1 MSMTQNSSKGR
12 SQTGAWIYA
21 ARFMSGHGAPI
32 VLAGLLW
39 WVLWWGH
46 TPKVETVETVD
57 AAMRHVSWVGGLA
70 LIYVA
75 VQARAVIVQPRSGV
89 THSLIEILISLLPMF
104 VVGYA
109 FIDWMR
115 GGNPLS
121 VFQVIVMAQAPL
133 AILIDVVIFTWFSL
147 SLSKLTI
154 QALTTHQ
161 G

>member
-1 MSMTQNSSKGR
+1 MSMTQHLSKPRGGP
-12 SQTGAWIYA
+12 TPWMWA

-32 VLAGLLW
+32 ALAGLLW

-46 TPKVETVETVD
+46 TPKVETVD
-57 AAMRHVSWVGGLA
+57 AAMRHVSWVGVVA

-75 VQARAVIVQPRSGV
+75 AQARAVIVQPRSGV
-89 THSLIEILISLLPMF
+89 AHSLIEILLSLLPLF

-109 FIDWMR
+109 FVDWMR

-121 VFQVIVMAQAPL
+121 VFQVIVMAQATL

>member
-1 MSMTQNSSKGR
+1 MTMTQNPSRGR
-12 SQTGAWIYA
+12 SQSGTWIYVV
-21 ARFMSGHGAPI
+21 RFMSGHGAPI

-46 TPKVETVETVD
+46 TLEVETVD
-57 AAMRHVSWVGGLA
+57 AAMRHVSWVGVAA
-70 LIYVA
+70 LLYVVA
-75 VQARAVIVQPRSGV
+75 QARAVIVQPRSGV
-89 THSLIEILISLLPMF
+89 THSLIEFLISLLPMF

-115 GGNPLS
+115 DGNPLS
-121 VFQVIVMAQAPL
+121 VFQVIVMAQATL
-133 AILIDVVIFTWFSL
+133 AILIDVIIFTWFSL

>member
-1 MSMTQNSSKGR
+1 MSVTQHSSKPR
-12 SQTGAWIYA
+12 TEPSPWMWA

-46 TPKVETVETVD
+46 TPKVETVD
-57 AAMRHVSWVGGLA
+57 AAMRHVSWVGVAA

-75 VQARAVIVQPRSGV
+75 AQARAVIVQPRSGV
-89 THSLIEILISLLPMF
+89 AHSLIEILLSLLPLF

-109 FIDWMR
+109 FVDWMR

-121 VFQVIVMAQAPL
+121 VFQVIVMAQATL

>member
-1 MSMTQNSSKGR
+1 MSMTQHSSEPR
-12 SQTGAWIYA
+12 SGPAPWMRA

-46 TPKVETVETVD
+46 TPKVETVD
-57 AAMRHVSWVGGLA
+57 AAMRHVSWVGVVA

-75 VQARAVIVQPRSGV
+75 AQARAVIVQPRSGV
-89 THSLIEILISLLPMF
+89 AHSLIEILFSLLPLF

-109 FIDWMR
+109 FVDWMR

-121 VFQVIVMAQAPL
+121 VFQVIVMAQATL